1 MASDLDIEDLVE
13 LSEAAGQGDLAVA
26 MRDIYEAVEDNYPDE
41 EAVSEA
47 TEQVT
52 LPFHEED
59 REAAFTL
66 GLTFGVIL
74 EQDFPEDA
82 DDADGEA
89 TEASATVEQSQEQ
102 RVITSVQG

>member
-1 MASDLDIEDLVE
+1 MASDVDIEEFADLCE
-13 LSEAAGQGDLAVA
+13 QAGQGDLAVA
-26 MRDIYEAVEDNYPDE
+26 VRDIYEAVEDNYPDE

-52 LPFHEED
+52 LPFHDEN

-74 EQDFPEDA
+74 EQDFPEDG
-82 DDADGEA
+82 DDAEDAAVETEA
-89 TEASATVEQSQEQ
+89 TVEAEQSQE
-102 RVITSVQG
+102 TSVTIG